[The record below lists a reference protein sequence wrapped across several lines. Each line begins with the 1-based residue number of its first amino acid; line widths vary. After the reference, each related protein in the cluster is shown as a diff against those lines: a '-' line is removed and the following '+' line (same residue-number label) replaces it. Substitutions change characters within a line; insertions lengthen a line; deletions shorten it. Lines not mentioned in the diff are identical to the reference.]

1 MKDGNDILI
10 EIQAPIYNAVLQI
23 SLQFTG
29 PQIMIVHNVKEHLI
43 ARENSKNQK
52 MWKHHTRYFD
62 QGQ

>member
-1 MKDGNDILI
+1 MKDGNDTLI

-43 ARENSKNQK
+43 VRENSKNQK
-52 MWKHHTRYFD
+52 V
-62 QGQ
+62 